1 MATKNNNKVTE
12 DDDNDSGVVQ
22 EMPGS
27 YFISRGSVPVPDPTK
42 LTTDQLR
49 QEIKALR
56 ELIESRINSIESLH
70 NVLEQKVE
78 SDKTA
83 FAKADQNL
91 RELMEEKICR
101 LRTTN
106 EEIFERINVQ
116 FLERDKRTE
125 QLSIASSTAIAA
137 ALQAA
142 KEAVGAQ
149 NTSNSIAIAKSEGST
164 IESIRQLQTLFN
176 TSIASIKDQMDDIKS
191 RVDKAEGQ
199 VKGAGLIWGLA
210 IGLIGAVFGII
221 GIVSFVFKVIR

>member
-1 MATKNNNKVTE
+1 MANNNRKSDIDEE
-12 DDDNDSGVVQ
+12 DMRGDVQ
-22 EMPGS
+22 EMPRG
-27 YFISRGSVPVPDPTK
+27 YISGGGLVPVPDPTK

-70 NVLEQKVE
+70 SVLEQKVE
-78 SDKTA
+78 GDKTA

-101 LRTTN
+101 LRSTN

-116 FLERDKRTE
+116 FVERDKRTE
-125 QLSIASSTAIAA
+125 QLAIASSTAIAA

-149 NTSNSIAIAKSEGST
+149 NTSNSIAIAKSESST

-176 TSIASIKDQMDDIKS
+176 TSITSIKDQMDDIKS

-221 GIVSFVFKVIR
+221 GIVSFVFKVIH